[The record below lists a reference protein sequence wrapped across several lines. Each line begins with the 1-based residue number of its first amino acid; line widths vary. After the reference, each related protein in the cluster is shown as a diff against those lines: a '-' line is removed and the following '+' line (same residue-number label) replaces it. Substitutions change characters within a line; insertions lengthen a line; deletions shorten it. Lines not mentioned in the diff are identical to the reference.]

1 MDVHAMGLSPADSV
15 LEVGAL
21 RQERALSQLSPTT
34 GTGDR
39 TPHEKSLVPVNV
51 KRGSRHVKFMP
62 NACVRKDGN
71 RDNAVEVRTRTLPG

>member
-1 MDVHAMGLSPADSV
+1 MGLSPADSV

-21 RQERALSQLSPTT
+21 RQERALSPTT

-39 TPHEKSLVPVNV
+39 TPHEKSLVPANV

-71 RDNAVEVRTRTLPG
+71 PDNAVEVRTSTLPG